1 MSLAVHPGGEIAAT
15 GARAPFSRSKLV
27 DVFVW
32 DIATQEVLAR
42 LSGFHRG
49 GVGCL
54 KFSPG
59 GTKLLTIGQ
68 DEQHSIAVYDWANQ
82 ILLSA
87 TKCGADA
94 VYDAAW

>member
-1 MSLAVHPGGEIAAT
+1 MYTTAALGVVLDPSSGKQDFFGLHQEDVVSLAVHPGGEIAAS
-15 GARAPFSRSKLV
+15 GARAPFSRKKLV

-54 KFSPG
+54 KFSPSG
-59 GTKLLTIGQ
+59 SKLLTIG
-68 DEQHSIAVYDWANQ
+68 
-82 ILLSA
+82 
-87 TKCGADA
+87 
-94 VYDAAW
+94 